1 MKALF
6 YIVAAALIAAAF
18 FMGRCSGKPPDVGK
32 DTVTVTYTEVVR
44 DTDTVYKPTPY
55 YVARIRTDTVFLP
68 STDGGTAEVELPIE
82 QKVYE
87 DSAYRAYVSGFR
99 ASLDSIFIY
108 SDKQYIYETK
118 TQYKPPK
125 RFTWGLQAGI
135 GTLYDGR
142 FRFGAYVG
150 VGVSIRLGK

>member
-1 MKALF
+1 MF

-18 FMGRCSGKPPDVGK
+18 FMGRYSGKPPDVGK
-32 DTVTVTYTEVVR
+32 DTVTVTYTKVVR

-68 STDGGTAEVELPIE
+68 STDGGTAEVELPIQ

-118 TQYKPPK
+118 TQYVPPK
-125 RFTWGLQAGI
+125 RFSWGLQAGI